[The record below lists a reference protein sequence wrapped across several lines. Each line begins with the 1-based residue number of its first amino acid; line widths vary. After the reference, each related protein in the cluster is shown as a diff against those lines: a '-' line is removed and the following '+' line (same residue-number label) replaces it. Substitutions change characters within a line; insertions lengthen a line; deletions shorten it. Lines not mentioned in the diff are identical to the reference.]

1 MKIADQYNMA
11 PSSAL
16 TAGQPLAIEGPIV
29 GENPL
34 VEMCQLLRRPPDTGC
49 LQRFITLPSR
59 RGYVR
64 ARPSDDDSGQR
75 ILTG

>member
-1 MKIADQYNMA
+1 MKIADQYNM
-11 PSSAL
+11 S
-16 TAGQPLAIEGPIV
+16 
-29 GENPL
+29 
-34 VEMCQLLRRPPDTGC
+34 QLLRRSARSGC